1 MKAKTLITESMMI
14 DKKFETGD
22 EEDLEVML
30 KYIPGL
36 SEVDEKLS
44 LESRLLLGTIG
55 WQCVA
60 ANAKVAIEDV
70 STLPE
75 SRYNFARTMLMITSR
90 CFCFNGYSNGCKCI
104 LLWVRVLLSAKLFL
118 SINYL

>member
-1 MKAKTLITESMMI
+1 MKAKTLITESMMS
-14 DKKFETGD
+14 DEKFEAGD

-55 WQCVA
+55 CVA

-75 SRYNFARTMLMITSR
+75 SRIIQL
-90 CFCFNGYSNGCKCI
+90 CSNYAHDNI
-104 LLWVRVLLSAKLFL
+104 EVP
-118 SINYL
+118 